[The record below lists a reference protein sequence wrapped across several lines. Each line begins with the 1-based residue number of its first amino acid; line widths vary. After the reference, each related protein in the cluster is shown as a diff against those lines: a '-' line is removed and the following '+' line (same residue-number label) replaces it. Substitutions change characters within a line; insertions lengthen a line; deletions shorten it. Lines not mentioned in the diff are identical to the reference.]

1 MENKTKYEAVELDV
15 LFFESDDIIT
25 NSTDTDD
32 EPIGGNNG

>member
-15 LFFESDDIIT
+15 LFFKSEDIIT
-25 NSTDTDD
+25 ESNGTGN